1 MFYHIEGI
9 VSEIGLNYIVIDC
22 GGLGFQIYSSLTS
35 IAGVSTG
42 KKAKLLISEAISE
55 NTFDLYGFISKKEKQ
70 FFDLLLSISGVGPKA
85 AISLLSYVT
94 PDQLA
99 ASVINNDAKA
109 LTAAP
114 GIGKKIAQRIVLELK
129 DKITFEVDSVIPSS
143 SLVQANTPGNKN
155 MSDAVAALTVL
166 GYSSSEINPVLK
178 TIDASDMTTEKIIK
192 AVLKALG

>member
-1 MFYHIEGI
+1 MFYHLEGI
-9 VSEIGLNYIVIDC
+9 ISEIGMNYIVIDC
-22 GGLGFQIYSSLTS
+22 GGVGFQVFSSLTS
-35 IAGVSTG
+35 IAGISAG

-55 NTFDLYGFISKKEKQ
+55 NTFDLYGFISRKEKQ

-99 ASVINNDAKA
+99 AAVINNDAKA
-109 LTAAP
+109 LTTAP

-129 DKITFEVDSVIPSS
+129 DKVAAEVDSVLPVASPV
-143 SLVQANTPGNKN
+143 LTGGNGNKN
-155 MSDAVAALTVL
+155 MSDAIAALTVL
-166 GYSSSEINPVLK
+166 GYNSLEINPVLK
-178 TIDASDMTTEKIIK
+178 SIDTTDMTTEQIIK

>member
-1 MFYHIEGI
+1 MADHDGPVDEPSSPDNGIEG
-9 VSEIGLNYIVIDC
+9 VSGDPPV
-22 GGLGFQIYSSLTS
+22 GP
-35 IAGVSTG
+35 
-42 KKAKLLISEAISE
+42 
-55 NTFDLYGFISKKEKQ
+55 Q

-143 SLVQANTPGNKN
+143 SLVQANTTGNKN

-178 TIDASDMTTEKIIK
+178 TIDASDMTTEQIIK

>member
-55 NTFDLYGFISKKEKQ
+55 NAFDLYGFISKKEKQ

-85 AISLLSYVT
+85 AISLLSFVT

-129 DKITFEVDSVIPSS
+129 DKITFEVDSVLQSS

-178 TIDASDMTTEKIIK
+178 TIDASDMTTEQIIK

>member
-9 VSEIGLNYIVIDC
+9 VSEIGTNYIVLDC
-22 GGLGFQIYSSLTS
+22 GGLGFQIYSSLSS
-35 IAGVSTG
+35 IAGVTTG

-55 NTFDLYGFISKKEKQ
+55 NTFDLYGFISRKEKQ
-70 FFDLLLSISGVGPKA
+70 FFDLLLSIYGVGPKA

-99 ASVINNDAKA
+99 ASVINNDVKA

-129 DKITFEVDSVIPSS
+129 DKIAAEVDSVLPSS
-143 SLVQANTPGNKN
+143 LPIQTNAPGNKT
-155 MSDAVAALTVL
+155 MSDAVAALTGL
-166 GYSSSEINPVLK
+166 GYSSSEIKPVLK
-178 TIDASDMTTEKIIK
+178 TIDASEMTTEQIIK

>member
-178 TIDASDMTTEKIIK
+178 TIDASDMTTEQIIK

>member
-9 VSEIGLNYIVIDC
+9 VSEIGTNYIVLDC
-22 GGLGFQIYSSLTS
+22 GGLGFQIYSSLSS
-35 IAGVSTG
+35 IAGVTTG

-55 NTFDLYGFISKKEKQ
+55 NTFDLYGFISRKEKQ

-99 ASVINNDAKA
+99 ASVINNDVKA

-129 DKITFEVDSVIPSS
+129 DKIAAEVDSVLPSY
-143 SLVQANTPGNKN
+143 LPIQTNAPGNKT

-178 TIDASDMTTEKIIK
+178 TIDASDMTTEQIIK

>member
-9 VSEIGLNYIVIDC
+9 VSEIGTNYIVLDC
-22 GGLGFQIYSSLTS
+22 GGLGFQIYSSLSS
-35 IAGVSTG
+35 IAGVTTG

-55 NTFDLYGFISKKEKQ
+55 NTFDLYGFISRKEKQ

-94 PDQLA
+94 PDQLT
-99 ASVINNDAKA
+99 ASVINNDVKA

-129 DKITFEVDSVIPSS
+129 DKIAAEVDSVLPSS
-143 SLVQANTPGNKN
+143 LPIQTNAPGNKI

-178 TIDASDMTTEKIIK
+178 TIDASDMTTEQIIK

>member
-9 VSEIGLNYIVIDC
+9 VSEIGTNYIVLDC
-22 GGLGFQIYSSLTS
+22 GGLGFQIYSSLSS
-35 IAGVSTG
+35 IVGVTTG

-55 NTFDLYGFISKKEKQ
+55 NTFDLYGFISRKEKH

-99 ASVINNDAKA
+99 ASVINNDVKA

-129 DKITFEVDSVIPSS
+129 DKIAAEVDSVLPSY
-143 SLVQANTPGNKN
+143 LPIQTNAPENKT

-178 TIDASDMTTEKIIK
+178 TIDASDMTTEQIIK

>member
-9 VSEIGLNYIVIDC
+9 VSEIGTNYIVLDC
-22 GGLGFQIYSSLTS
+22 GGLGFQIYSSLSS
-35 IAGVSTG
+35 IAGVTTG
-42 KKAKLLISEAISE
+42 KKAKMLISEAISE
-55 NTFDLYGFISKKEKQ
+55 NTFDLYGFISRKEKQ
-70 FFDLLLSISGVGPKA
+70 FFDLLLSISGIGPKA

-99 ASVINNDAKA
+99 ASVINNDVKA

-129 DKITFEVDSVIPSS
+129 DKIAAEVDSVLPSS
-143 SLVQANTPGNKN
+143 LPVQTNAPGNKT

-178 TIDASDMTTEKIIK
+178 TIDASDMTTEQIIK